1 LATGRHVP
9 EAVLQVP
16 NAAAQLMVGPLFR
29 RGILCFEGGIGGDV
43 LRHIFGPD
51 DFFGKQIK
59 VERGQEENMRRKI
72 MRENEE
78 QIKKELTS
86 ESYASLMG
94 RSPGVAYPC
103 PWR

>member
-1 LATGRHVP
+1 MP
-9 EAVLQVP
+9 D
-16 NAAAQLMVGPLFR
+16 AAAQLMVDPLFR
-29 RGILCFEGGIGGDV
+29 RSILCFEGGIGGDV

-59 VERGQEENMRRKI
+59 AERGQEENMKRKI
-72 MRENEE
+72 MWENKE

-86 ESYASLMG
+86 ESYASWMS

-103 PWR
+103 PWRWGFFL

>member
-1 LATGRHVP
+1 MP
-9 EAVLQVP
+9 D
-16 NAAAQLMVGPLFR
+16 AAAQLMVGPLFR
-29 RGILCFEGGIGGDV
+29 RGILYFEGGIGGDV

-59 VERGQEENMRRKI
+59 AERGQEENMKRKI

-86 ESYASLMG
+86 ESYASLMS

-103 PWR
+103 PWHWGFLL

>member
-1 LATGRHVP
+1 MP
-9 EAVLQVP
+9 D
-16 NAAAQLMVGPLFR
+16 AAAQLMVGPLFR
-29 RGILCFEGGIGGDV
+29 RSILCFEGGIGGDV

-59 VERGQEENMRRKI
+59 AERGREENMKHKI

-78 QIKKELTS
+78 QVKKELTS
-86 ESYASLMG
+86 GSYASLMS

-103 PWR
+103 PWRWGFLL